1 MNDHNLQFFLLST
14 TREHMYLLHDNSE
27 VFLIHSNIRVRKATD
42 HIRHYVVDGITLQNR
57 NTGIVNKLF
66 FNNLS

>member
-1 MNDHNLQFFLLST
+1 MNDHNIQFFLLST

-27 VFLIHSNIRVRKATD
+27 VFLIHSNIGVRQATD

-57 NTGIVNKLF
+57 NTGIVDKLF